1 MTQSLLTKME
11 PIKTDAIIFNQNKKS
26 FVFGECLAFWK
37 KCAPITKNL
46 FFQEVTEIVT
56 VDVAVSNNSFQY
68 ALYHI
73 TRV

>member
-1 MTQSLLTKME
+1 ME

-56 VDVAVSNNSFQY
+56 VDVAV
-68 ALYHI
+68 
-73 TRV
+73 